1 MDFRASVDQRL
12 ADGSA
17 LRVAAPVEP
26 DAIPAAI
33 ADEERGA
40 NRALVFERVAGIG
53 GPVVGNFYGDARRVR
68 AALGARDDAELFV
81 RYDAAAAA
89 PRALVQRPRSSADW
103 ESEAAP
109 DLRARLPAIRHSA
122 DDATAYL
129 MSGILLARHPDHG
142 RHHLCF
148 VRAAMVGGDRLVVN
162 PATARVRE
170 IIERTVAAGRELPA
184 ALLVGAPAEVTLAAC
199 VTAPAGVD
207 KLAIAQA
214 LAGDVLAYS
223 DDPLPLP
230 LATEVALVGRIVPAW
245 EREGP
250 VGDQKGLYS
259 VRDRNPVFVADELRV
274 RKDPRFH
281 VIAGGVSAEH
291 VELVTLGPR
300 AVLERIRR
308 TTPGLLDYRLPR
320 FAGGRLGVLVVD
332 DGFDPRRIVDTLWSI
347 SSVRGFV
354 AVNRDVDPSLPAEV
368 LWSIVERAGSSERFA
383 FAGPGT
389 AGVKPGKFLIDATE
403 GDLADWN
410 HRRIAVR
417 RPG

>member
-223 DDPLPLP
+223 DDLLPLP

-259 VRDRNPVFVADELRV
+259 VRDRNPLFVADELRV